1 MGYRSQ
7 LGIAGVILGYVRM
20 KKKEFS
26 AEQDV
31 GKLREAEVLSDR
43 ERITILNRSIGRK
56 EPIFSTWESSRRS
69 LRPGC

>member
-1 MGYRSQ
+1 
-7 LGIAGVILGYVRM
+7 M

-43 ERITILNRSIGRK
+43 ERISI
-56 EPIFSTWESSRRS
+56 
-69 LRPGC
+69 

>member
-1 MGYRSQ
+1 MVW
-7 LGIAGVILGYVRM
+7 VILGYVRM

-43 ERITILNRSIGRK
+43 ERISI
-56 EPIFSTWESSRRS
+56 
-69 LRPGC
+69 